1 MLRAM
6 PNWSYILINA
16 LYHLGLALWI
26 GGAIAL
32 GALAAP
38 VLFRSLPRPQAG
50 AIFGPTLRRFARLRV
65 LALVMIVA
73 GASLKFLIYET
84 HAATIW
90 LTLRWAA
97 IAFLALELVYEIGYQ
112 ERAMERLR
120 VQFGSGVAE
129 DDPRRLTFGRLHK
142 RAEVLLRVS
151 VLAALLAL
159 VLS

>member
-38 VLFRSLPRPQAG
+38 VLFRALPRPQAG
-50 AIFGPTLRRFARLRV
+50 SIFGPTLRRFARLRV
-65 LALVMIVA
+65 VALLFIVA
-73 GASLKFLIYET
+73 GAGAKFLLYER
-84 HAATIW
+84 HASSVW
-90 LTLRWAA
+90 LVLRWAA
-97 IAFLALELVYEIGYQ
+97 IAFLALDLVYELGYQ

-120 VQFGSGVAE
+120 GQLAPDVAE
-129 DDPRRLTFGRLHK
+129 SDSRRLAFGRLHK
-142 RAEVLLRVS
+142 RAEALLRAS